1 VTVRDLL
8 RLVAGDP
15 VPAGAALLQLT
26 CLMIVGRWRRIG
38 WTGALIAQVAFTGY
52 GWVSAQ
58 HSFVFC
64 ALPAL
69 GYLWLHATR
78 RGERWRGIPTPRQLA
93 RKRDG
98 CSGCCVHGA
107 RPLSSPV
114 LAVPAVPPPAS
125 HPAGTAPTRN
135 GRANHRTGAAV
146 AHHSARR

>member
-1 VTVRDLL
+1 VNLADLP

-52 GWVSAQ
+52 GWASEQ

-64 ALPAL
+64 ALPAF
-69 GYLWLHATR
+69 GYVWLHATR
-78 RGERWRGIPTPRQLA
+78 RGERWRGIPTLRQLA
-93 RKRDG
+93 RRRGG
-98 CSGCCVHGA
+98 CSGCCVHGT
-107 RPLSSPV
+107 RPLS
-114 LAVPAVPPPAS
+114 PAS
-125 HPAGTAPTRN
+125 HPAGTAPTCN

-146 AHHSARR
+146 AHHSAHR